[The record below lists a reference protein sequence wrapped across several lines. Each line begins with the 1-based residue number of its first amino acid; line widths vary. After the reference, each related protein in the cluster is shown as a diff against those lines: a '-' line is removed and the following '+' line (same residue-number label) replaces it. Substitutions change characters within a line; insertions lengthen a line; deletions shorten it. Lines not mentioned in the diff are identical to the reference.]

1 MVVWVRIGKRISRG
15 VLHMA
20 FKKPGHI
27 LRTGVGSKSA
37 TDVLGVG
44 SVNPSLMP
52 YASVP
57 LYLKSGSGLLH

>member
-1 MVVWVRIGKRISRG
+1 
-15 VLHMA
+15 MA

-27 LRTGVGSKSA
+27 LRTGVSSKLA

-44 SVNPSLMP
+44 SLNPSLMP

-57 LYLKSGSGLLH
+57 PYLKSGCGLLH